1 MITESMNTNEVLRE
15 LQKDEEFVSARGDGL
30 LAKNNKKMK
39 NKFVKNGDIMSVSHY
54 VVPETKDTV
63 YVFAVK
69 SVESVNGREVI
80 GMRMTSIVKTYYGTY
95 IMANIAPNTDS
106 VIGYVVYTRHFLTR
120 LQERLG
126 KDFLTFFKED
136 QLKMNGACI
145 TPEEYTYKGEKSYFA
160 SVGDAYLFIKISDDC
175 KMHVVTTVLSENELY
190 HGQLLGKKANHEKN
204 KAEFKRYMDLA
215 LENEEVMPWYVKP
228 GGSSGYVRA

>member
-1 MITESMNTNEVLRE
+1 MITESMNTDEVLRE
-15 LQKDEEFVSARGDGL
+15 LQKDEEFVTARGEGL
-30 LAKNNKKMK
+30 LAKNNKKLK
-39 NKFVKNGDIMSVSHY
+39 NKFVKNGDVMSVSHY

-69 SVESVNGREVI
+69 AIESVNGRVVT

-95 IMANIAPNTDS
+95 IMANTVSNTHAL
-106 VIGYVVYTRHFLTR
+106 VGYVVYTRHFLTR

-136 QLKMNGACI
+136 MIKMNGTFI
-145 TPEEYTYKGEKSYFA
+145 TPEEYTYKEEKSYFA
-160 SVGDAYLFIKISDDC
+160 SVGDAYLFIKKSDDG

-190 HGQLLGKKANHEKN
+190 DGQLLNKKANHEKN
-204 KAEFKRYMDLA
+204 KAELKKYIEFGTKED
-215 LENEEVMPWYVKP
+215 VMPWYVKP
-228 GGSSGYVRA
+228 GGRFGYVRA